1 MIRILRRYLLVA
13 VSLLCLALPQAALAA
28 DAYPTHTVKIIVP
41 FAAGSGSDVV
51 ARLLARHLQERL
63 GKTVIVDD
71 QSGGATI
78 VGTEL
83 TSSAA
88 PDGYTLLLT
97 TSAHA
102 ILPSMHKDL
111 PFDVIKSFT
120 PVAEVCAGPLIFVAN
135 PTFPAKNVKEL
146 IALAKAK
153 PGQINY
159 ASSGT
164 GTAPHLA
171 MELLKVKAGIDI
183 VHVPYRGGAP
193 AMTDVIAGVVPMYM
207 AAPAT
212 ALPFVANGKVVALG
226 QTTAERSTLVKNIP
240 TVAEQG
246 VPGYDVELW
255 YGLLGPAKMPTD
267 IVDRLSKEIAQILLL
282 PDVRER
288 LEKLG
293 FEPKSSSPAQFSA
306 YIERE
311 VKQWAEVAQAAH
323 LSKN

>member
-1 MIRILRRYLLVA
+1 MTRFFRNYVLAA
-13 VSLLCLALPQAALAA
+13 VSLLCLVSSHAVFAVEP
-28 DAYPTHTVKIIVP
+28 YPAHTIKIIVP

-51 ARLLARHLQERL
+51 ARLLGRHLQERL
-63 GKTVIVDD
+63 GKTVIIENR
-71 QSGGATI
+71 STGATV

-83 TSSAA
+83 TAAAA

-111 PFDVIKSFT
+111 PFDVIKDFT
-120 PVAEVCAGPLIFVAN
+120 PVTEVCAGPLIFTAN
-135 PTFPAKNVKEL
+135 PKFPAKNVKEL

-171 MELLKVKAGIDI
+171 MELLKVKAAIDL

-212 ALPFVANGKVVALG
+212 ALPFIASGQVVALG
-226 QTTAERSTLVKNIP
+226 QSTAERSDLVKNIP
-240 TVAEQG
+240 TIAEQG

-255 YGLLGPAKMPTD
+255 YGLLGPAKMPQD
-267 IVDRLSKEIAQILLL
+267 IVDRLHKEVAEILQLS
-282 PDVRER
+282 DV
-288 LEKLG
+288 LEILQKLG
-293 FEPKSSSPAQFSA
+293 FEPKSSTPQQFSA
-306 YIERE
+306 YIEHE

-323 LSKN
+323 LTKN

>member
-1 MIRILRRYLLVA
+1 MTLFLRIH
-13 VSLLCLALPQAALAA
+13 ALAA
-28 DAYPTHTVKIIVP
+28 ISVLCVVFSHTAFAVEPYPTHTIKIIVP

-51 ARLLARHLQERL
+51 GRLLAHHLQERL
-63 GKTVIVDD
+63 GKTVIIDN
-71 QSGGATI
+71 QASGATV

-83 TSSAA
+83 TARAA

-102 ILPSMHKDL
+102 ILPSMHKNL
-111 PFDVIKSFT
+111 PFDVIKDFT
-120 PVAEVCAGPLIFVAN
+120 PVTEVCAGPLILTAN
-135 PTFPAKNVKEL
+135 PKFAAKNVKEL
-146 IALAKAK
+146 IALAKAM

-171 MELLKVKAGIDI
+171 MELLKVKAGIDL

-212 ALPFVANGKVVALG
+212 ALPFIANGLVIPLG
-226 QTTAERSTLVKNIP
+226 QSTAVRSDLVKNIP
-240 TVAEQG
+240 TLAEQG

-255 YGLLGPAKMPTD
+255 YGLLGPAKMPQD
-267 IVDRLSKEIAQILLL
+267 VVNRLNKEVAQILQL
-282 PDVRER
+282 PDVREK
-288 LEKLG
+288 LQKLG
-293 FEPKSSSPAQFSA
+293 FEPKSSTPQRFSA
-306 YIERE
+306 YIVHE
-311 VKQWAEVAQAAH
+311 VEQWAEVVQAAH
-323 LSKN
+323 LTKN